1 MLEDLAEIV
10 GLNPV
15 YFSVLFKKETGINF
29 SMYLVN
35 VRMEKA
41 KELLCNTNETVAAIG
56 DKVGYKDSRYFSQI
70 FTKQVG
76 IKPVL
81 YRKLHS

>member
-1 MLEDLAEIV
+1 MEDLAEIV

-15 YFSVLFKKETGINF
+15 YFSVLFKKETGINV
-29 SMYLVN
+29 SAYLLN
-35 VRMEKA
+35 IRIEKA
-41 KELLCNTNETVAAIG
+41 KEFLCNTNETIAAIG
-56 DKVGYKDSRYFSQI
+56 DRVGYKDSRYFSQI

-76 IKPVL
+76 VKPAL